1 MADIEVD
8 DIIVSATIAGTTI
21 LGTTAAGTAFGVM
34 GGKLKLTISVF
45 GLFAIGAVFK
55 KNASI
60 SGAEVGCQ
68 GEVGVHS
75 DLRFFVRAGRL
86 QQR

>member
-1 MADIEVD
+1 
-8 DIIVSATIAGTTI
+8 
-21 LGTTAAGTAFGVM
+21 M
-34 GGKLKLTISVF
+34 GGNLMLTIGVF
-45 GLFAIGAVFK
+45 DLFAIGAVFK

-60 SGAEVGCQ
+60 SGAEEACQ

-75 DLRFFVRAGRL
+75 DPRFFIRAGRL